1 MIKSYLTIA
10 YRNLLKNRVFS
21 LINILG
27 LAIGMAACLLILQY
41 VGFELSYD
49 NFHKQGGD
57 IYRVVNDRYQ
67 NGKLI
72 QHGTITYSPVGTAM
86 HEDFDEVVRNTEIF
100 PVGEVVITHQD
111 KRMVSENTLA
121 TDAAFLNLFSFPV
134 LAGNTATAL
143 QDRHAVVL
151 SASQAQQFFN
161 KTHEDWEDYIG
172 ENIKVDNM
180 TDPFT
185 VMAIIDV
192 PENSHLQFSM
202 LMRISAIIDW
212 TENEDSR
219 WTWSDFYHY
228 IQLLPGVDH
237 KEFGEKLSA
246 FSEQHF
252 KGNQV
257 SGSDEKFYLQPL
269 PGAHLYSDFEYEIG
283 ETGNGTAV
291 WGLLFI
297 AIVILVIAWIN
308 YINLATARSLERAKE
323 VGIRK
328 VVGARRGQ
336 LIGQYIMEALL
347 VNGLGIVIALT
358 MIQITQSS
366 FNQLLQQDLSLV
378 SLLNVEGQARLV
390 MVVLGGISLLGIFM
404 SGFYPAFILSS
415 YKPIKVLR
423 GKFSQNKGGS
433 FLRKSLVV
441 TQFAASVMLIA
452 GSLIVYRQISFIQQ
466 QELGV
471 AIDQILVVRSPDQT
485 QWDST
490 YIDRVNSFK
499 DAIEAESSISQ
510 AASSNRVPGQRMGRV
525 FNVRSRYT
533 EDETRLTSSFVGIDA
548 DFVSLYDVQLLA
560 GRNFRPEDSN
570 TDWDQLHTMLLN
582 ESAVNLLGFASHE
595 EALGETVWVGDKP
608 WEVVGVVADFHQQSL
623 RYPIEPILFQPTY
636 STYNPISVK
645 LSTQQLPAMLRLL
658 EEKYTAFF
666 PNNPF
671 DYYFLDERFQQ
682 QYRQDLLFGRVF
694 SLFTALALFVS
705 CIGLFGLSSYT
716 IFQRTKEIGIR
727 KILGASV
734 QSVVN
739 LLSRD
744 FLKLVFIS
752 GLIALP
758 FTYFVMQ
765 QWLEN
770 FAFRIS
776 ISWWLLA
783 LPILLVLAIAVLT
796 VSFQTMK
803 AALVNPAESLRNE

>member
-1 MIKSYLTIA
+1 MIKNYLRIA

-41 VGFELSYD
+41 VSFELSFD
-49 NFHKQGGD
+49 SFHEQGEN

-86 HEDFDEVVRNTEIF
+86 NEDFDEVVGNTEIF

-111 KRMVSENTLA
+111 KRIVSENTLA
-121 TDAAFLNLFSFPV
+121 TDSSFLNLFSFPV

-143 QDRHAVVL
+143 QDQHAVVL
-151 SASQAQQFFN
+151 TAAQANIFFN
-161 KTHEDWEDYIG
+161 KTSEDWEDFIG
-172 ENIKVDNM
+172 ETIRVDNM
-180 TDPFT
+180 ADPFT
-185 VMAIIDV
+185 VTAIIDV

-212 TENEDSR
+212 TENENSR

-228 IQLLPGVDH
+228 VQLLPGVDH
-237 KEFGEKLSA
+237 KEFETKLA
-246 FSEQHF
+246 GFSEQHF

-257 SGSDEKFYLQPL
+257 SGSVEQFYLQPL
-269 PGAHLYSDFEYEIG
+269 PEAHLYSNFEYEIG
-283 ETGNGTAV
+283 EIASGTAV
-291 WGLLFI
+291 WALLFI
-297 AIVILVIAWIN
+297 AIVILAIAWIN

-328 VVGARRGQ
+328 VVGAHRGQ
-336 LIGQYIMEALL
+336 LIGQYMMEALL
-347 VNGLGIVIALT
+347 VNVLGIIIALT
-358 MIQITQSS
+358 IIQLVQFS
-366 FNQLLQQDLSLV
+366 FNQVLQQDLSLL
-378 SLLNVEGQARLV
+378 SLLNATGQARLIILLLV
-390 MVVLGGISLLGIFM
+390 GVSLLGIFM
-404 SGFYPAFILSS
+404 SGFYPAFVLSS

-433 FLRKSLVV
+433 LLRKSLVV
-441 TQFAASVMLIA
+441 TQFAASVILIA

-471 AIDQILVVRSPDQT
+471 TIDQVVVVRSPDQT

-499 DAIEAESSISQ
+499 ADIKGESYIREAST
-510 AASSNRVPGQRMGRV
+510 SNRVPGQRMGRL

-533 EDETRLTSSFVGIDA
+533 EEEVRLTSSSMGIDA

-560 GRNFRPEDSN
+560 GRNFRREDSN
-570 TDWDQLHTMLLN
+570 TDWDKLHTILLN
-582 ESAVNLLGFASHE
+582 ESAVNLLGFSSQE

-608 WEVVGVVADFHQQSL
+608 WEVVGVVSDFHQQSL

-645 LSTQQLPAMLRLL
+645 LSTQQLPDALQLL

-682 QYRQDLLFGRVF
+682 QYQQDLLFGKVF
-694 SLFTALALFVS
+694 GLFTALALFVS

-727 KILGASV
+727 KILGASIP
-734 QSVVN
+734 SVVQ

-744 FLKLVFIS
+744 FMKLVLIS
-752 GLIALP
+752 GVVGLP

-765 QWLEN
+765 RWLEN

-783 LPILLVLAIAVLT
+783 LPIILILLIAILT
-796 VSFQTMK
+796 VSFQTIR